1 MPTRNGHAARRL
13 LIIFRR
19 SGNLERDKF
28 RLREIYDLVR
38 NAKGR
43 DSFAIR
49 IIDGAKSAEL
59 AFPND
64 ACSINDH
71 LETQLKRHF
80 KVEINIEPA

>member
-1 MPTRNGHAARRL
+1 VIT
-13 LIIFRR
+13 FRR

-38 NAKGR
+38 DAKGR
-43 DSFAIR
+43 DAFAIR
-49 IIDGAKSAEL
+49 IIDGDKSAEL

-64 ACSINDH
+64 ACSINEH

-80 KVEINIEPA
+80 KVEISVESPAR